1 MAATSTLSPRTS
13 TSTSIDGDNVP
24 MMENPTQ
31 RHNGSGHFQDGD
43 EDPEAGFA
51 HKQAHGPESRT
62 LSLHPSF
69 YILSWIFFSNCTILF
84 NKWLIDNA
92 GFRYPILLTCWHL
105 VFATAATQLL
115 ARTTSLLE
123 SRHTLPIDRRFF
135 LRTILPIGILYSGS
149 LVCSNVV
156 YLYLSVPF
164 IQMLKSASPVVVL
177 FFSWLWGIANPTMS
191 TLLNI
196 LVIVLGVAIAS
207 AGEIQF
213 SWLGFLYQVGGTVF
227 EAMRLVLIQV
237 MLSSEGLQMDPLVGL
252 YYYAPVCAVMNM
264 FVALWSEVPKFE
276 MQHLWDAGIFM
287 LLLNAL
293 VAFMLNIASVCLIG
307 KTSGLVMTLTGILK
321 SILLVIISVIIWQTT
336 ISPLQFFGYSV
347 ALCGLVYY
355 SLGYET
361 LSKGYH
367 MASSW
372 AGDAWKSGR
381 EGQWTPERRR
391 CILITGILA
400 FISLCIMVGIWQGPT
415 AMRKA
420 QESFPSIFNP
430 ER

>member
-1 MAATSTLSPRTS
+1 M
-13 TSTSIDGDNVP
+13 D
-24 MMENPTQ
+24 NPTQ
-31 RHNGSGHFQDGD
+31 RHNGSGGHFQDGD

-51 HKQAHGPESRT
+51 QKQTHGAESRT

-177 FFSWLWGIANPTMS
+177 FFSWVWGIANPTMS

-213 SWLGFLYQVGGTVF
+213 SWLGFMYQVGGTVF

-372 AGDAWKSGR
+372 AGDTWKSGR

-391 CILITGILA
+391 CILVTGILA
-400 FISLCIMVGIWQGPT
+400 FISLCIMRGARGLH
-415 AMRKA
+415 
-420 QESFPSIFNP
+420 PSQ
-430 ER
+430 